1 MGGLFEAGSGG
12 EFGLMIFFQKSVDGR
27 GGVRAVCR
35 PLKYRNRRPGTLAG
49 FFVPVAS
56 RWKSTVPGRRK
67 LDLVGLFLA
76 VRAVGF
82 LLGAMET
89 THLKNRNNMKDL
101 ALPSEAT
108 MLQQTGWKR
117 PFPHALCQDEKVL
130 LQVKTFTFDLRN
142 PDFGQYL
149 YERTGMDH
157 ESADCGFDRALELLL
172 CSDEAFRNTVRRSD
186 GQPVKEADITGL
198 LHTRQLEK
206 ARIQDCWELFIEKQA
221 GNVDPEAENGLEL
234 WNMEAVV

>member
-1 MGGLFEAGSGG
+1 MN
-12 EFGLMIFFQKSVDGR
+12 FFQKSVDGV
-27 GGVRAVCR
+27 GVVRAVCG

-56 RWKSTVPGRRK
+56 RWKSTVLGRRN

-89 THLKNRNNMKDL
+89 IHLKTRNIMKDL

-117 PFPHALCQDEKVL
+117 PFHHALCQDETVL

-142 PDFGQYL
+142 PEFGQYL

-172 CSDEAFRNTVRRSD
+172 CSDEAFRAAIHSSDAEPGMIRR
-186 GQPVKEADITGL
+186 PMPKHKIPGL

-206 ARIQDCWELFIEKQA
+206 GKIQDCWELFIEKQA
-221 GNVDPEAENGLEL
+221 GNVETDAEHGLEL